1 MILKISQFGDLL
13 VSRPAGR
20 EAALAA
26 LSYLI
31 DASAAELSFDFDGV
45 AVLAPSWI
53 HEFVLTLQ
61 EKRPQLAITFLP
73 SSNPSVEQSLKFI

>member
-1 MILKISQFGDLL
+1 M

-31 DASAAELSFDFDGV
+31 DANVSELSLDFDDV
-45 AVLAPSWI
+45 AALAPSWI
-53 HEFVLTLQ
+53 HEFVITIQ
-61 EKRPQLAITFLP
+61 EKCPQVAIIYVP
-73 SSNPSVEQSLKFI
+73 SSNPSITQSL

>member
-31 DASAAELSFDFDGV
+31 DKDVIELNLDFDGV

-53 HEFVLTLQ
+53 HEFAITIK
-61 EKRPQLAITFLP
+61 EKRPQIAIKYVPCT
-73 SSNPSVEQSLKFI
+73 NPSVTESLEFV